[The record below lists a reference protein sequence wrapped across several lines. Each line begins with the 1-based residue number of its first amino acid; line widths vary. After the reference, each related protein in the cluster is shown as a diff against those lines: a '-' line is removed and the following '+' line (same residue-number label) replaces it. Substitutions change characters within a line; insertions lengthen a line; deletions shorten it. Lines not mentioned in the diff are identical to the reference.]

1 MMHVVATAGHVDH
14 GKSTLVRAL
23 TGTDPDRLVE
33 ERRRGLTIELGYA
46 WCTLDSGREVA
57 FVDVPGHERF
67 LATMLAGVGPVPIAM
82 FVVAA
87 DGGWMPQSEEH
98 LTALDALKVRN
109 ALLVVTR
116 SDLTDPTQVLADARA
131 RLARSSLGEVPAVAV
146 SAVTGAGM
154 AELRAAVDDLTGRS
168 LPGDPDAPV
177 RLWLDRAFVARG
189 SGIVVTGTLDQG
201 SLQIGDALDAF
212 PAGRPV
218 QVRGLQSLQRS
229 VSSTSAVARVAV
241 NLRGMQRPAS
251 PRGMA
256 LLTPGRWTFA
266 STVDVRLETVGDG
279 ELDLPESVVLHIG
292 TGHVGARI
300 RILSHDGSRAAGR
313 VSLRHALPLHV
324 GDVLLVRDPGQARGG
339 NRILARAV
347 VLDVSPR
354 RLSRRGQAVR
364 VGQELLAGG
373 DVPDAAAVLARV
385 GVMRRNELVAMG
397 LVAPRPPVVG
407 EWLVDDRRRAAAAE
421 RLVDVVRQYER
432 DHPLE
437 PGMPAE
443 AARQSVG
450 LPDRRLVEWLVV
462 PPLRLVD
469 GRITSRAAA
478 PSLPAALERA
488 VERVETALAGS
499 PFRAPEHEEL
509 VALGLDRRGLAAAE
523 KVGRLMRVSD
533 GVVLLPDADRAA
545 LSVLRELPQPF
556 TTSEARQA
564 LDTTRRVVIPLLELL
579 DRRGHTERVDNTRR
593 RLR

>member
-14 GKSTLVRAL
+14 GKSTLVKAL

-33 ERRRGLTIELGYA
+33 EQRRGLTIELGYA
-46 WCTLDSGREVA
+46 WCTLDSGRQVA

-67 LATMLAGVGPVPIAM
+67 LATMLAGVGPVPVVM

-98 LTALDALKVRN
+98 LTALDALKVGN
-109 ALLVVTR
+109 GMLVVTR
-116 SDLTDPTQVLADARA
+116 CDLADPSHVLADARA
-131 RLARSSLGEVPAVAV
+131 RLAKSSLGEVPAVAV

-154 AELRAAVDDLTGRS
+154 AELRAAVDDLTGR
-168 LPGDPDAPV
+168 LRPGDPDAPV
-177 RLWLDRAFVARG
+177 RFWLDRAFVARG

-201 SLQIGDALDAF
+201 RLQIGDALDAF
-212 PAGRPV
+212 PSGRPV
-218 QVRGLQSLQRS
+218 HVRGLQSLQRS
-229 VSSTSAVARVAV
+229 VSSASAIARVAV
-241 NLRGMQRPAS
+241 NLRGLQRPAS

-256 LLTPGRWTFA
+256 LLTPARWTLA
-266 STVDVRLETVGDG
+266 GIVDVRLEVVGGG
-279 ELDLPESVVLHIG
+279 ELDLPELAVLHIG
-292 TGHVGARI
+292 TGHVGTRI
-300 RILSHDGSRAAGR
+300 RILSQDGPRAAAR
-313 VSLRHALPLHV
+313 LLLRHALPLHV
-324 GDVLLVRDPGQARGG
+324 GDVAVLRDPGQARGG
-339 NRILARAV
+339 NRIVARAV
-347 VLDVSPR
+347 VLDVAPR
-354 RLSRRGQAVR
+354 RLTRRGQADR
-364 VGQELLAGG
+364 VGQDLLAGA
-373 DVPDAAAVLARV
+373 DLPDAAAVLARH
-385 GVMRRNELVAMG
+385 GFMRRNELVAMG
-397 LVAPRPPVVG
+397 LTAHRPPAVG
-407 EWLVDDRRRAAAAE
+407 EWLVDDRRQGASAE
-421 RLVDVVRQYER
+421 RLADVVRQYEK

-462 PPLRLVD
+462 RPLRLVD
-469 GRITSRAAA
+469 GRITTRGAA
-478 PSLPAALERA
+478 PSLPAALARA
-488 VERVETALAGS
+488 VERVEAALAAS

-523 KVGRLMRVSD
+523 KVGRLMRVGD

-556 TTSEARQA
+556 TTSEARRA

-579 DRRGHTERVDNTRR
+579 DRRGHTERVDNMRR